1 MYSDPQR
8 ELSGDRLVLV
18 EHLRRQ
24 GITSGAT
31 LAALAAVPR
40 EAFLPT
46 EQRALAYEDRA
57 LAIGHGQTCSQPW
70 MVAVVV
76 QALDLGQGAS
86 VLEVGAGSGYL
97 AAVLRAAGASR
108 VVAIELLPEL
118 AVQARRNLNQA
129 GVAGVVILVGD
140 GRGGAPERGPF
151 DAVVV
156 SAAATQI
163 PPALL
168 SQVGPGGKLV
178 CPVASRGSERLW
190 CLQRLNGDWSRIDL
204 GECRFVPLLGNDD
217 RIGGEGGS
225 LGETS
230 PLI

>member
-1 MYSDPQR
+1 
-8 ELSGDRLVLV
+8 
-18 EHLRRQ
+18 
-24 GITSGAT
+24 
-31 LAALAAVPR
+31 
-40 EAFLPT
+40 
-46 EQRALAYEDRA
+46 
-57 LAIGHGQTCSQPW
+57 

-76 QALDLGQGAS
+76 QALDLGPGAS

-97 AAVLRAAGASR
+97 AAVLRAAGAGR
-108 VVAIELLPEL
+108 VVAIEFLPEL

-140 GRGGAPERGPF
+140 GRRGAPERGPF

-168 SQVGPGGKLV
+168 SEVGPGGKLI

-190 CLQRLNGDWSRIDL
+190 CLQRQDGSWARMDL
-204 GECRFVPLLGNDD
+204 GECRFVPLVGTDD
-217 RIGGEGGS
+217 PIAGDGGP
-225 LGETS
+225 TS
-230 PLI
+230 DMSPPL

>member
-1 MYSDPQR
+1 M
-8 ELSGDRLVLV
+8 
-18 EHLRRQ
+18 
-24 GITSGAT
+24 
-31 LAALAAVPR
+31 
-40 EAFLPT
+40 
-46 EQRALAYEDRA
+46 AYEDRA
-57 LAIGHGQTCSQPW
+57 LAIGLGQTCSQPW

-76 QALDLGQGAS
+76 QALDLSPGAS

-129 GVAGVVILVGD
+129 GVTGVVILVGD
-140 GRGGAPERGPF
+140 GRSGAPERGPF

-168 SQVGPGGKLV
+168 SQVEPQGKLV
-178 CPVASRGSERLW
+178 CPVASGSSERLW
-190 CLQRLNGDWSRIDL
+190 YLQRENGDWSRRDL
-204 GECRFVPLLGNDD
+204 GECRFVPLLGDGHPTD
-217 RIGGEGGS
+217 GEQGDAVGAARF
-225 LGETS
+225 
-230 PLI
+230 P

>member
-1 MYSDPQR
+1 
-8 ELSGDRLVLV
+8 
-18 EHLRRQ
+18 
-24 GITSGAT
+24 
-31 LAALAAVPR
+31 
-40 EAFLPT
+40 
-46 EQRALAYEDRA
+46 
-57 LAIGHGQTCSQPW
+57 

-190 CLQRLNGDWSRIDL
+190 CLQRQNGDWSQIDL

-217 RIGGEGGS
+217 RIDGEGS
-225 LGETS
+225 PVGETS
-230 PLI
+230 PLL